1 MKYSRD
7 REIFNN
13 KISLDKVE
21 NWQACEKQ
29 EKSFNFKYSRIQ
41 GIYSIQDQ

>member
-1 MKYSRD
+1 M
-7 REIFNN
+7 
-13 KISLDKVE
+13 E

-41 GIYSIQDQ
+41 GILLNPRSIKIDEIYFCKYNTPKAD